1 MVLVQ
6 QSAPFLCFFVSP
18 ASRGIIQP
26 SLWIENGVLTSERT
40 VWILPRCLNLNSA
53 GIQSTERAVLMPR
66 CHSDPTKASTE
77 SGVHCVVN
85 AFNCYFQAL
94 LTLYIHITEKIMWM
108 KSTIQI
114 EINSD
119 DIHTWHF
126 LSRVAFF
133 WGVWRV
139 LQGAGS
145 YGGYGAR
152 FKYDKDTDCGPC
164 VQWLVLQTVHRI
176 SQSVFT
182 NTKKAPT
189 PTSAFTFKTLL
200 IHYAKGALTPQ
211 EVDVKL
217 GHQSNYHFNFKS
229 MSTCHRVNICLVS

>member
-1 MVLVQ
+1 MLLIAI
-6 QSAPFLCFFVSP
+6 SRLCSHY
-18 ASRGIIQP
+18 
-26 SLWIENGVLTSERT
+26 N
-40 VWILPRCLNLNSA
+40 
-53 GIQSTERAVLMPR
+53 
-66 CHSDPTKASTE
+66 
-77 SGVHCVVN
+77 
-85 AFNCYFQAL
+85 
-94 LTLYIHITEKIMWM
+94 IHITEKIMWM

-229 MSTCHRVNICLVS
+229 TSTCHRVNICLVS